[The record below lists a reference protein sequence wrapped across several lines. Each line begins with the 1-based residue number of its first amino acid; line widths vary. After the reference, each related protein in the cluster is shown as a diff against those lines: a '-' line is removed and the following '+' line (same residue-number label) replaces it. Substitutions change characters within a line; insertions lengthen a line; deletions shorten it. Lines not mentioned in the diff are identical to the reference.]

1 MLKKAGVD
9 GSQIKTWDDYYEAAK
24 KVKAIGAYMTNNS
37 GSSMEYQPFTARH
50 GRPVRSRG
58 RLMARTSPLT

>member
-37 GSSMEYQPFTARH
+37 GSSMEYQPFTAQAW
-50 GRPVRSRG
+50 PVRSRG

>member
-24 KVKAIGAYMTNNS
+24 KVKAIGAYMANNS
-37 GSSMEYQPFTARH
+37 GSSMEYQPFTAQAWQ
-50 GRPVRSRG
+50 VRSRG